1 MSENFSPLV
10 MVVDD
15 NPRNLQVLG
24 SLLKENNYRVAV
36 ARDGKQVLEY
46 LKTRQPDLIL
56 LDVMMPGINGFEVC
70 KTIKKNPKTK
80 EIPVLFIT
88 ALAATDNKLEGFKA
102 GGEDYIT
109 KPFLKEEV
117 LARVNVFIDQQKNKK
132 ALVRSNAKLKD
143 WTRTLEEEVRART
156 LKLQQM
162 QSHIIM
168 QEKMAS
174 IGQLAAGIA
183 HELNN
188 PINFIYTN
196 FVTLQNNFIGFKKVI
211 HSYQHLAEKSK
222 EIQTHAELIETIREQ
237 ENEMHMDFV
246 LKDLDTLFEE
256 TREGFKRSSY
266 IINSMRDFSRA
277 DHTQD
282 FAIFDVN
289 KGIQDTLAI
298 ARNEYKY
305 HCEID
310 IEFGQLEPIECIPQQ
325 LNQVFLNIIVNAAQA
340 IKSQDP
346 NDKGLIRIQTIMK
359 EDKIY
364 CTISDNGCGIP
375 DKIKKRIFEPFFTT
389 KEVGQG
395 TGLGLSIAYDIIV
408 NKHNGTLTA
417 EKNTPKG
424 TRFIICLPCKKDLS
438 NAQ

>member
-1 MSENFSPLV
+1 MNKTLSQLV

-15 NPRNLQVLG
+15 NPKNLQVLG

-36 ARDGKQVLEY
+36 ARDGKQVLQY

-56 LDVMMPGINGFEVC
+56 LDVMMPGINGFDVC
-70 KTIKKNPKTK
+70 KMIKKNPKTK

-88 ALAATDNKLEGFKA
+88 ALADTDNKLEGFKA

-109 KPFLKEEV
+109 KPFFKEEV
-117 LARVNVFIDQQKNKK
+117 LARVNVFLERQKAQK
-132 ALVRSNAKLKD
+132 ALLKSNAKLED

-162 QSHIIM
+162 QSQIIM

-174 IGQLAAGIA
+174 IGQLAAGVA

-196 FVTLQNNFIGFKKVI
+196 FITLENNFKGLKKVI
-211 HSYQHLAEKSK
+211 QNYQTLAEKS
-222 EIQTHAELIETIREQ
+222 ELIPAHVQLIDMIREQ
-237 ENEMHMDFV
+237 EKEMRLDFV
-246 LKDLDTLFEE
+246 MKDLDILFDE
-256 TREGFKRSSY
+256 TREGFERSSY
-266 IINSMRDFSRA
+266 IINSMRDFSRT

-282 FAIFDVN
+282 FAIFDIN

-305 HCEID
+305 HCEIETD
-310 IEFGQLEPIECIPQQ
+310 FGHIEPIECIPQQ

-340 IKSQDP
+340 VKSLNRD
-346 NDKGLIRIQTIMK
+346 DMGKIAIHTMMKGDEIF
-359 EDKIY
+359 
-364 CTISDNGCGIP
+364 CTVSDNGPGVP
-375 DKIKKRIFEPFFTT
+375 DKIKTRIFKPFFTT
-389 KEVGQG
+389 KDVGQG

-408 NKHNGTLTA
+408 NKHDGTLKV
-417 EKNTPKG
+417 EKNHPQG
-424 TRFIICLPCKKDLS
+424 TQFIIGLPCKKDLP
-438 NAQ
+438 NAK

>member
-1 MSENFSPLV
+1 MNETLSPLV
-10 MVVDD
+10 MVADD
-15 NPRNLQVLG
+15 NPKNLQVLG

-88 ALAATDNKLEGFKA
+88 ALADTDNKLAGFKA

-109 KPFLKEEV
+109 KPFFKEEV
-117 LARVNVFIDQQKNKK
+117 LARVNVFIERQKVQKT
-132 ALVRSNAKLKD
+132 LVVSNAKLED

-162 QSHIIM
+162 QSQIIM
-168 QEKMAS
+168 QGKIAS

-196 FVTLQNNFIGFKKVI
+196 FITLQNNFKGLKKVI
-211 HSYQHLAEKSK
+211 HSYQTLAEKP
-222 EIQTHAELIETIREQ
+222 EVRQAHVELIDTIREQ
-237 ENEMHMDFV
+237 ENEMHLDFV
-246 LKDLDTLFEE
+246 MNDLDILFDE
-256 TREGFKRSSY
+256 TREGFKRSSC
-266 IINSMRDFSRA
+266 MRDFSRT

-282 FAIFDVN
+282 FAIFDIN

-305 HCEID
+305 HCEIETD
-310 IEFGQLEPIECIPQQ
+310 FGHLEPIECIPQQ

-340 IKSQDP
+340 VKLENQD
-346 NDKGLIRIQTIMK
+346 DMGVIAIQTMMK
-359 EDKIY
+359 GDKIY
-364 CTISDNGCGIP
+364 CTISDNGPGIS
-375 DKIKKRIFEPFFTT
+375 DEIKTRIFEPFFTT
-389 KEVGQG
+389 KDVGMG

-408 NKHNGTLTA
+408 NKHDGTLEA
-417 EKNTPKG
+417 ENNHPRG
-424 TRFIICLPCKKDLS
+424 TQFIICLPCKKDMP
-438 NAQ
+438 NAK

>member
-1 MSENFSPLV
+1 MNETLSPLV

-15 NPRNLQVLG
+15 NP
-24 SLLKENNYRVAV
+24 
-36 ARDGKQVLEY
+36 KQVLEY

-88 ALAATDNKLEGFKA
+88 ALADTDNKLAGFKA

-109 KPFLKEEV
+109 KPFFKEEV
-117 LARVNVFIDQQKNKK
+117 LARVNVFIERQKVQKT
-132 ALVRSNAKLKD
+132 LVVSNAKLED

-162 QSHIIM
+162 QSQIIM
-168 QEKMAS
+168 QGKIAS

-196 FVTLQNNFIGFKKVI
+196 FITLQNNFKGLKKVI
-211 HSYQHLAEKSK
+211 HSYQTLAEKP
-222 EIQTHAELIETIREQ
+222 EVRQAHVELIDTIREQ
-237 ENEMHMDFV
+237 ENEMHLDFV
-246 LKDLDTLFEE
+246 MNDLDILFDE

-266 IINSMRDFSRA
+266 IINSMRDFSRT

-282 FAIFDVN
+282 FAIFDIN

-305 HCEID
+305 HCEIETD
-310 IEFGQLEPIECIPQQ
+310 FGHLEPI
-325 LNQVFLNIIVNAAQA
+325 
-340 IKSQDP
+340 
-346 NDKGLIRIQTIMK
+346 
-359 EDKIY
+359 
-364 CTISDNGCGIP
+364 
-375 DKIKKRIFEPFFTT
+375 
-389 KEVGQG
+389 
-395 TGLGLSIAYDIIV
+395 
-408 NKHNGTLTA
+408 
-417 EKNTPKG
+417 
-424 TRFIICLPCKKDLS
+424 
-438 NAQ
+438 

>member
-1 MSENFSPLV
+1 MSENFSPLI
-10 MVVDD
+10 MIVDD
-15 NPRNLQVLG
+15 NPKNLQVLG

-70 KTIKKNPKTK
+70 KTIKKNPRTK

-88 ALAATDNKLEGFKA
+88 ALADTDNKLEGFKA

-109 KPFLKEEV
+109 KPFFKEEV
-117 LARVNVFIDQQKNKK
+117 LARVNVFIERQKTQE
-132 ALVRSNAKLKD
+132 ALVQSNTKLEE
-143 WTRTLEEEVRART
+143 WSQTLEKEVRSRT
-156 LKLQQM
+156 MKLQQM

-196 FVTLQNNFIGFKKVI
+196 FVTLQNNFNGFKKVI
-211 HSYQHLAEKSK
+211 HNYQHLAEKS
-222 EIQTHAELIETIREQ
+222 EGIQTHAELIETIREQ

-246 LKDLDTLFEE
+246 MKDLDTLFEE

-282 FAIFDVN
+282 FAIFDIN

-310 IEFGQLEPIECIPQQ
+310 TEFGQLEPIECIPQQ

-346 NDKGLIRIQTIMK
+346 NDKGIIRIHTIMK
-359 EDKIY
+359 GDKIY
-364 CTISDNGCGIP
+364 CIISDNGSGIP

-395 TGLGLSIAYDIIV
+395 TGLGLSISYDIIV
-408 NKHNGTLTA
+408 NKHNGTLTV
-417 EKNTPKG
+417 EKNSPKG
-424 TRFIICLPCKKDLS
+424 TKFIICLPCKKDLS

>member
-1 MSENFSPLV
+1 MHEILSPLV

-15 NPRNLQVLG
+15 NPKNLQVLG

-36 ARDGKQVLEY
+36 ARDGNQVLEY

-56 LDVMMPGINGFEVC
+56 LDVMMPGINGFDVC
-70 KTIKKNPKTK
+70 KIIKNDPKIK

-88 ALAATDNKLEGFKA
+88 ALADTDNKLAGFKA

-109 KPFLKEEV
+109 KPFFKEEV
-117 LARVNVFIDQQKNKK
+117 LARVNVFLERQKAQK
-132 ALVRSNAKLKD
+132 ALTQSNAKLED
-143 WTRTLEEEVRART
+143 WARILEQEVQART
-156 LKLQQM
+156 LKLRQM
-162 QSHIIM
+162 QSQIIM

-196 FVTLQNNFIGFKKVI
+196 FVTLENNFKSLKKVI
-211 HSYQHLAEKSK
+211 YHYQTLAEKSEK
-222 EIQTHAELIETIREQ
+222 IQAYAEIIETIREQ
-237 ENEMHMDFV
+237 ESKMHLEFV
-246 LKDLDTLFEE
+246 MNDLDALFDE
-256 TREGFKRSSY
+256 TREGFKRSSH

-282 FAIFDVN
+282 FALFDVN

-305 HCEID
+305 HCEIETD
-310 IEFGQLEPIECIPQQ
+310 FGQLEPVECIPQQ

-340 IKSQDP
+340 IKSQ
-346 NDKGLIRIQTIMK
+346 NQNTRGIITIETIMK
-359 EDKIY
+359 GDKTY
-364 CTISDNGCGIP
+364 CTIADNGPGIP
-375 DKIKKRIFEPFFTT
+375 DKVKTRIFEPFFTT
-389 KEVGQG
+389 KQVGQG

-408 NKHNGTLTA
+408 NKHDGTLKA
-417 EKNTPKG
+417 ENNHPKG
-424 TRFIICLPCKKDLS
+424 TQFIISLPCKKDLS

>member
-1 MSENFSPLV
+1 MNETLSPLV
-10 MVVDD
+10 MVADD
-15 NPRNLQVLG
+15 NPKNLQVLG

-88 ALAATDNKLEGFKA
+88 ALADTDNKLAGFKA

-109 KPFLKEEV
+109 KPFFKEEV
-117 LARVNVFIDQQKNKK
+117 LARVNVFIERQKVQKT
-132 ALVRSNAKLKD
+132 LVVSNAKLED

-162 QSHIIM
+162 QSQIIM
-168 QEKMAS
+168 QGKIAS

-196 FVTLQNNFIGFKKVI
+196 FITLQNNFKGLKKVI
-211 HSYQHLAEKSK
+211 HSYQTLAEKP
-222 EIQTHAELIETIREQ
+222 EVRQAHVELIDTIREQ
-237 ENEMHMDFV
+237 ENEMHLDFV
-246 LKDLDTLFEE
+246 MNDLDILFDE

-266 IINSMRDFSRA
+266 IINSMRDFSRT

-282 FAIFDVN
+282 FAIFDIN

-305 HCEID
+305 HCEIETD
-310 IEFGQLEPIECIPQQ
+310 FGHLEPIECIPQQ

-340 IKSQDP
+340 VKLENQD
-346 NDKGLIRIQTIMK
+346 DMGVIAIQTMMK
-359 EDKIY
+359 GDKIY
-364 CTISDNGCGIP
+364 CTISDNGPGIS
-375 DKIKKRIFEPFFTT
+375 DEIKTRIFEPFFTT
-389 KEVGQG
+389 KDVGMG

-408 NKHNGTLTA
+408 NKHDGTLEA
-417 EKNTPKG
+417 ENNHPRG
-424 TRFIICLPCKKDLS
+424 TQFIICLPCKKDMP
-438 NAQ
+438 NAK

>member
-1 MSENFSPLV
+1 MQENFSPLV

-15 NPRNLQVLG
+15 NPKNLQVLG

-56 LDVMMPGINGFEVC
+56 LDVMMPGINGFDVC
-70 KTIKKNPKTK
+70 KTIKSDTRTQ

-88 ALAATDNKLEGFKA
+88 ALADTDNKLEGFEA

-109 KPFLKEEV
+109 KPFFKEEV
-117 LARVNVFIDQQKNKK
+117 LARVNVLIERQEAKK
-132 ALVRSNAKLKD
+132 ALVQSNAKLGD
-143 WTRTLEEEVRART
+143 WTRTLEQKVRART
-156 LKLQQM
+156 LKLQQV
-162 QSHIIM
+162 QSHIVM

-196 FVTLQNNFIGFKKVI
+196 FVTLQNNFKSLKKI
-211 HSYQHLAEKSK
+211 IKNYQALAEKF
-222 EIQTHAELIETIREQ
+222 EMTQAHAELIETIRKQ
-237 ENEMHMDFV
+237 ENEMHLDFV
-246 LKDLDTLFEE
+246 LNDLGTLFDE
-256 TREGFKRSSY
+256 TREGFKRTSG

-277 DHTQD
+277 EHTQD
-282 FAIFDVN
+282 FALFDVN
-289 KGIQDTLAI
+289 SGIKDTLVI

-305 HCEID
+305 YCEID
-310 IEFGQLEPIECIPQQ
+310 TDFGQLEPVECIPQQ

-340 IKSQDP
+340 IRSQDQRG
-346 NDKGLIRIQTIMK
+346 KGVITIQTIMK
-359 EDKIY
+359 EDKIN
-364 CTISDNGCGIP
+364 CTISDNGPGIP
-375 DKIKKRIFEPFFTT
+375 DKIKTRIFEPFFTT

-408 NKHNGTLTA
+408 NKHDGTIKA
-417 EKNTPKG
+417 ENNHPRG
-424 TRFIICLPCKKDLS
+424 TQFTICIPCKKDLS
-438 NAQ
+438 NAE